1 MSRVTIRPGELAEAR
16 ADGMGDESWN
26 TQISLVAGAALTL
39 RLRTTDGTKL
49 KLNMMRGGD
58 GFLGRMGG
66 GEVQEQGIAA
76 LAAWFEHN
84 PPAG

>member
-1 MSRVTIRPGELAEAR
+1 
-16 ADGMGDESWN
+16 
-26 TQISLVAGAALTL
+26 VAGAALTL